1 MRPHFGALVHVASAG
16 LRDSSARV
24 RAEALDAVSTLVQW
38 VGEEP
43 EVRLFRELVPS
54 LLQVGHPSP
63 PQHKNCSSSNVPVSA
78 SVPYQRW
85 SCIDLTP
92 SFTACSALPN
102 WAI

>member
-1 MRPHFGALVHVASAG
+1 MVSNAHAAGEYMRPHFGALVQVASAG

-63 PQHKNCSSSNVPVSA
+63 SQHKNVLAPTSPFQLLYLVRGGLA
-78 SVPYQRW
+78 
-85 SCIDLTP
+85 
-92 SFTACSALPN
+92 
-102 WAI
+102 